1 MDFKEKRKELLA
13 LWEDSFA
20 LCRSFID
27 AVKAGEAKMN
37 ASLLKEINAFLK
49 LSGEVLKDAEEQEV
63 MDKARAITN
72 GDQAQGLVDAWE
84 DLTEDDL
91 DVPET
96 FTG

>member
-1 MDFKEKRKELLA
+1 MDFKQKRKELLA

-49 LSGEVLKDAEEQEV
+49 LSGEVLNDAEEQE
-63 MDKARAITN
+63 ARDRVKELTEQDPNALLME
-72 GDQAQGLVDAWE
+72 GLTEE
-84 DLTEDDL
+84 DLNVPPTYTE
-91 DVPET
+91 
-96 FTG
+96 

>member
-20 LCRSFID
+20 LCRAFID

-49 LSGEVLKDAEEQEV
+49 LSGEVLNQAEEQEA
-63 MDKARAITN
+63 MDKAKAITN
-72 GDQAQGLVDAWE
+72 GEQAQGLVDAWE
-84 DLTEDDL
+84 NLTEEDL
-91 DVPET
+91 DVPPT